1 MSEEGGTKIQ
11 RVQQVQQV
19 QQPSV
24 PQVQPQ
30 QFNQGNVPYQGGGG
44 QQQQQQV
51 YPPPPSH
58 AGKGNEF
65 GSQQSE
71 NYQNVKSSFKPPST
85 FKKESFKQGFNIK
98 EDDKLKYSIYV
109 CLIFIILNSKIV
121 WKQIIKLPLMGSI
134 EPSIIA
140 LILNSLLAGIFFYAI
155 LKLTKN

>member
-11 RVQQVQQV
+11 RVQPQPQQPPPVQQV
-19 QQPSV
+19 QQPYQ
-24 PQVQPQ
+24 QVQQQYQQPMANQGGGQPQ
-30 QFNQGNVPYQGGGG
+30 QGYYSNQPANNNRVGFDDQNEQYQT
-44 QQQQQQV
+44 
-51 YPPPPSH
+51 
-58 AGKGNEF
+58 
-65 GSQQSE
+65 
-71 NYQNVKSSFKPPST
+71 VKSSFKPPSS

-98 EDDKLKYSIYV
+98 EEDKLKYSIYV

-140 LILNSLLAGIFFYAI
+140 LILNSLLAGVFFYAI